1 MRLDRFRGSKHK
13 LGAIGNELAPELPA
27 RVADRHGHQAKGTPA
42 GICANVKHAVSRI
55 RGRCRMSR
63 GERARMMFRVVF
75 VVVLALCNEP
85 EFSAGLIGAQVAN
98 LAGRIARTGQEK
110 TRAAARAFHSDS
122 KSLVSLVVE

>member
-1 MRLDRFRGSKHK
+1 
-13 LGAIGNELAPELPA
+13 
-27 RVADRHGHQAKGTPA
+27 
-42 GICANVKHAVSRI
+42 
-55 RGRCRMSR
+55 MSR

-98 LAGRIARTGQEK
+98 LAGRMARNGQK
-110 TRAAARAFHSDS
+110 KKSAAARAFHSDS